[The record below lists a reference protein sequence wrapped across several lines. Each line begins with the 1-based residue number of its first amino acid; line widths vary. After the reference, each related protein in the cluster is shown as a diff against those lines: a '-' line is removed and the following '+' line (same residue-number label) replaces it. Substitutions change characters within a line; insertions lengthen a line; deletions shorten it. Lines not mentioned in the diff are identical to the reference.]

1 MGGTQ
6 LKKLLLLILFS
17 SQIAW
22 AKDTRELL
30 TKLPPLVI
38 EMIQEHPHT
47 LYATLSCFN
56 YPKINVQACEQL
68 TKVDHPGSAYSK
80 HNLGYANEFGEM
92 GLKQNYSNAFYW
104 YLRAAN
110 QGLPD
115 SQYNLARMYEYGLGI
130 QVSHVMAK
138 KLYQKAANQGDK
150 KAEERFEILMLL
162 AINQAVE
169 KGQFPYQ
176 GKLDYMTRL
185 EPWQIKEANNYFK

>member
-6 LKKLLLLILFS
+6 LKKLLLLILLS

-22 AKDTRELL
+22 ANDNENLL

-47 LYATLSCFN
+47 FYAALSCFN
-56 YPKINVQACEQL
+56 YPKINVKACEQIAN
-68 TKVDHPGSAYSK
+68 VDHPGSAYPK
-80 HNLGYANEFGEM
+80 HNLGYANEFGDA
-92 GLKQNYSNAFYW
+92 GLKQNYSDAFFW
-104 YLRAAN
+104 YLRASN
-110 QGLPD
+110 QGLIS
-115 SQYNLARMYEYGLGI
+115 SQYNLARMYEYGLGVQI
-130 QVSHVMAK
+130 SHVMAK
-138 KLYQKAANQGDK
+138 KLYEKAADQGDK

-185 EPWQIKEANNYFK
+185 EPWQIKEANHYFK

>member
-6 LKKLLLLILFS
+6 LKKLLLLILLS

-22 AKDTRELL
+22 AKDTSNLL

-56 YPKINVQACEQL
+56 YPKINVKACEQIAD
-68 TKVDHPGSAYSK
+68 VDHLGSAYPK
-80 HNLGYANEFGEM
+80 HNLGYANEFGDS
-92 GLKQNYSNAFYW
+92 GLKKNYSDAFYW

-110 QGLPD
+110 QGLLS
-115 SQYNLARMYEYGLGI
+115 SQYNLARLYEYGLGVE
-130 QVSHVMAK
+130 VSHVMAK
-138 KLYQKAANQGDK
+138 QLYERAANQGDK
-150 KAEERFEILMLL
+150 KSEERFEILMLL

-185 EPWQIKEANNYFK
+185 EPWQIKEANHYYK

>member
-1 MGGTQ
+1 MGGIQ
-6 LKKLLLLILFS
+6 LKKLILFILFTS
-17 SQIAW
+17 PLVW
-22 AKDTRELL
+22 AQDNKNLL
-30 TKLPPLVI
+30 TKLPPLVV

-47 LYATLSCFN
+47 FYATLSCFN
-56 YPKINVQACEQL
+56 YPKINVKACEQVA
-68 TKVDHPGSAYSK
+68 KIDHPGSAYSK
-80 HNLGYANEFGEM
+80 HNLGYANEFGES
-92 GLKQNYSNAFYW
+92 GLKQNYSDAFYW

-110 QGLPD
+110 QGLLS
-115 SQYNLARMYEYGLGI
+115 SQYNLARMYEYGLGVE
-130 QVSHVMAK
+130 VSHVMAK
-138 KLYQKAANQGDK
+138 KLYEKAANQGDK

>member
-1 MGGTQ
+1 M
-6 LKKLLLLILFS
+6 KKLILFILFTS
-17 SQIAW
+17 PLAW
-22 AKDTRELL
+22 AKDTKDLL

-38 EMIQEHPHT
+38 EMIQENPHT
-47 LYATLSCFN
+47 FYATLSCFN
-56 YPKINVQACEQL
+56 YPKINVKACEQVA
-68 TKVDHPGSAYSK
+68 KIDHPGSAYSK
-80 HNLGYANEFGEM
+80 HNLGYANEFGEN
-92 GLKQNYSNAFYW
+92 GLKQSYSNAFYW

-110 QGLPD
+110 QGLLS
-115 SQYNLARMYEYGLGI
+115 SQYNLARLYEYGLGVE
-130 QVSHVMAK
+130 VSHVMAK
-138 KLYQKAANQGDK
+138 QLYERAANQGDK

>member
-6 LKKLLLLILFS
+6 LKKLLILILFS

-22 AKDTRELL
+22 AQENKNLL
-30 TKLPPLVI
+30 TKLPPLVV

-47 LYATLSCFN
+47 FYATLSCFN
-56 YPKINVQACEQL
+56 FPKINVKACEQVA
-68 TKVDHPGSAYSK
+68 KVDHPGSAYSK
-80 HNLGYANEFGEM
+80 HNLGYANEFGEN
-92 GLKQNYSNAFYW
+92 GIKQSYSNAFYW

-110 QGLPD
+110 QGLLS
-115 SQYNLARMYEYGLGI
+115 SQYNLARLYEYGLGVE
-130 QVSHVMAK
+130 VSHVMAK
-138 KLYQKAANQGDK
+138 QLYERAANQGDK
-150 KAEERFEILMLL
+150 KSEERFEILMLL

-176 GKLDYMTRL
+176 EKLNYMTKL

>member
-6 LKKLLLLILFS
+6 LKKLILFILFTS
-17 SQIAW
+17 PLVLAQDT
-22 AKDTRELL
+22 KDLL

-47 LYATLSCFN
+47 FYATLSCFN
-56 YPKINVQACEQL
+56 YPKINVKACEQIAN
-68 TKVDHPGSAYSK
+68 VDHPGSAYPK
-80 HNLGYANEFGEM
+80 HNLGYANEFGDS
-92 GLKQNYSNAFYW
+92 GLNKNYSDAFYW
-104 YLRAAN
+104 YLRASN
-110 QGLPD
+110 QGLIS
-115 SQYNLARMYEYGLGI
+115 SQYNLARMYEYGIGI
-130 QVSHVMAK
+130 QTSHVMAK
-138 KLYQKAANQGDK
+138 QLYERAANQGDK

-185 EPWQIKEANNYFK
+185 EPWQIKEANPYFD